1 MHFKVVEII
10 ISVFQ
15 TFKFSPCIHHM
26 RAMVKKKKKLNLNLN
41 HQHHSR
47 PWVYFAIK
55 GPARA
60 TPSWTSAS
68 AMQEEKRWDLNVLN
82 SKTAMPLKIQEGND
96 VYLYVYIYIYSIV
109 SGFHAPVKPFETCLI
124 VSHPSHVLTSFTGDC
139 NSKRFHS
146 WNPRCDSCY
155 TVAVQPVQ
163 SLGMKGGC
171 SLTASPWG
179 SA

>member
-1 MHFKVVEII
+1 MYTPHARHGQKNCFFK
-10 ISVFQ
+10 S
-15 TFKFSPCIHHM
+15 KSP
-26 RAMVKKKKKLNLNLN
+26 N
-41 HQHHSR
+41 HHSR

-60 TPSWTSAS
+60 TPSWTSTL
-68 AMQEEKRWDLNVLN
+68 AMQEEKGGTSMFWIPKLQCPWK
-82 SKTAMPLKIQEGND
+82 SKREMI
-96 VYLYVYIYIYSIV
+96 VYIYINSIV
-109 SGFHAPVKPFETCLI
+109 SWFHAPAKPFETCLI

-163 SLGMKGGC
+163 SSGMKGGC